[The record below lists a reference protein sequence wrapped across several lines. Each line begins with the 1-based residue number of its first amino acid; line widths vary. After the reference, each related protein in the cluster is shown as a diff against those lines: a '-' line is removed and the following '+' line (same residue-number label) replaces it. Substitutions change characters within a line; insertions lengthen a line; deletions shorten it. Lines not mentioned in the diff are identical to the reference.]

1 MRKLGILLLALG
13 LAEAGPARADETRAA
28 GVQPLPPSPEAEREP
43 LSQDDRGR
51 RAMRGCPT
59 GLTCVRVEDESRAFE
74 LEAFAPGSPWVERDH
89 APAPARGGEKTT
101 RASDL
106 RPDLAW
112 LDELELPDL
121 PVRWDDRLIQY
132 LLYYK
137 DDPRGRA
144 TMKRWLEAQ
153 GRYKDLIVERLRKAR
168 LPEDL
173 VYVAMIES
181 SYNPTVSSYAGAGG
195 LWQLMPDGGRIYG
208 LARDRWLDE
217 RMDPVKATDAVVD
230 YWTDLHQR
238 FGDWA
243 LSLAAYNAGYGAVL
257 RAIARYNTNDFWKL
271 TQYENSLPWDTALY
285 VPKALAVAIIGHN
298 RERFGFGNVEP
309 TAAERWD
316 DVKVPTSVSL
326 SVIAKAAGCSSEDL
340 ARLNPQLRRKRTPPG
355 RKDFIV
361 RVPAGGGS
369 KFARRFAELRDDWD
383 GYDAYVVA
391 YGERFEDVAT
401 QFGISER
408 KLRELNDVDHESDVT
423 GGSLLVVPRI
433 AEATRKKNLAKAM
446 DDLHASGVDQR
457 PGEPLLVP
465 VPDEDATIAG
475 KRRVFY
481 RVVIG
486 DSLAGIAGALGTP
499 IDQLAA
505 WNDLAADAKLHPR
518 MVLQAWVPSTFDE
531 RRANVRLLDDS
542 RLMVVTRGSKR
553 HLDLAEARVGRE
565 RVEYTPEKRES
576 LERIGKKFGL
586 GPRDLGRINR
596 MSHTA
601 IIEPGQTIIVYRVV
615 DRGRSE
621 RAAEQWKDTP
631 KSERGKRKP
640 KPPEPDDVVT
650 GTGSADDAAPDA
662 ASSAGAPTRPSITAD
677 PGTEPL
683 PSTEPLTESEEKP
696 ARPTSDAKPTSSKS
710 NDDKPRAEKPA
721 RPDEKSAKPDEKSA
735 KPDEKSSKPD
745 EKSAKPDKPAKPDE
759 KSAKPDK
766 PSKPDDKPSKAVE
779 KPAAS
784 KPRGRDKDPEPR
796 SSPSAHDEPADR
808 PVARPSDID

>member
-13 LAEAGPARADETRAA
+13 LADAGPARADETRAA
-28 GVQPLPPSPEAEREP
+28 GVQPLPPSPEAERDP

-59 GLTCVRVEDESRAFE
+59 GLTCVRDQDESRAFE
-74 LEAFAPGSPWVERDH
+74 LEAFTPGSPWVEREQ
-89 APAPARGGEKTT
+89 APAPVRGGEKTT
-101 RASDL
+101 KASDL

-112 LDELELPDL
+112 LDELSLPDL

-153 GRYKDLIVERLRKAR
+153 GRYKDLIADRLRRAK

-173 VYVAMIES
+173 LYVAMIES

-195 LWQLMPDGGRIYG
+195 LWQLMPDSGRIYG
-208 LARDRWLDE
+208 LGRDRWLDE
-217 RMDPVKATDAVVD
+217 RMDPVRATDAVVD
-230 YWTDLHQR
+230 YWIDLHQR

-257 RAIARYNTNDFWKL
+257 RGIARYNTNDFWKL

-285 VPKALAVAIIGHN
+285 VPKVLAVAIVGHN
-298 RERFGFGNVEP
+298 RERFGFGSVEP
-309 TAAERWD
+309 AAAERWD

-326 SVIAKAAGCSSEDL
+326 SVIARAAGCSADDL

-355 RKDFIV
+355 RKDFVV

-408 KLRELNDVDHESDVT
+408 KLRDLNDVEHESDVT
-423 GGSLLVVPRI
+423 GGSLLVVPRV

-446 DDLHASGVDQR
+446 DSLHASGVDQK

-465 VPDEDATIAG
+465 VPDEDAVVAG

-486 DSLAGIAGALGTP
+486 DSLTGVAGALGIST
-499 IDQLAA
+499 DQLAA
-505 WNDLAADAKLHPR
+505 WNDLAGDAKLHPR
-518 MVLQAWVPSTFDE
+518 MVLQAWVPTSFDE
-531 RRANVRLLDDS
+531 ARANVRLLDDS
-542 RLMVVTRGSKR
+542 RLLVVTRGSKR
-553 HLDLAEARVGRE
+553 HMDLAEARVGRE
-565 RVEYTPEKRES
+565 RIEYTPDKRES

-596 MSHTA
+596 MPHTA
-601 IIEPGQTIIVYRVV
+601 VIEPGQTIIVYRVV
-615 DRGRSE
+615 DRSRSD

-631 KSERGKRKP
+631 KGERKKKP
-640 KPPEPDDVVT
+640 TRTAEPAPEPDDVVT
-650 GTGSADDAAPDA
+650 GTGSSDDEPDTT
-662 ASSAGAPTRPSITAD
+662 SGAGTVARPSATPE
-677 PGTEPL
+677 PGTAPL
-683 PSTEPLTESEEKP
+683 PATEPLTEAEEKP
-696 ARPTSDAKPTSSKS
+696 ARPASP
-710 NDDKPRAEKPA
+710 KPA
-721 RPDEKSAKPDEKSA
+721 DTKRAKPDDDRARPAADDKKPKPTVDDKKPKPADDKKPKTVVDDKKPKPTVDDKKPKPTDDA
-735 KPDEKSSKPD
+735 KKPEPRKADQSKPV
-745 EKSAKPDKPAKPDE
+745 DK
-759 KSAKPDK
+759 
-766 PSKPDDKPSKAVE
+766 KA
-779 KPAAS
+779 
-784 KPRGRDKDPEPR
+784 EPR
-796 SSPSAHDEPADR
+796 SSPSAHDEPAGR
-808 PVARPSDID
+808 PVARPSDLD